1 MTADMQTV
9 AVTKRRA
16 LAVGLCL
23 GLAACGGG
31 GGGTTG
37 PTPPPNNPNVI
48 TIASGGVA
56 SPKELTV
63 APGSRVLF
71 VNNDGRRHDMTSDDH
86 PDHQE
91 CPAINQV
98 GLLTPGQNRETGN
111 LIVVRTCG
119 FHDHEDPDNVNLKGR
134 IIVR

>member
-1 MTADMQTV
+1 MLTT
-9 AVTKRRA
+9 AVTARRA
-16 LAVGLCL
+16 VVAGLCL

-31 GGGTTG
+31 GTPG
-37 PTPPPNNPNVI
+37 PSPIPQNPNVI
-48 TIASGGVA
+48 TVGSGGVA
-56 SPKELTV
+56 SPKELIV
-63 APGSRVLF
+63 APGARVLF

-111 LIVVRTCG
+111 LVVVRTCG
-119 FHDHEDPDNVNLKGR
+119 FHDHEDPDNANLKGR
-134 IIVR
+134 IVVR

>member
-1 MTADMQTV
+1 MRVTAV
-9 AVTKRRA
+9 RA
-16 LAVGLCL
+16 GLWAGLCL

-31 GGGTTG
+31 GTPAPSP
-37 PTPPPNNPNVI
+37 PTPTNPNVI

-56 SPKELTV
+56 TPKDVTV

-71 VNNDGRRHDMTSDDH
+71 VNNDGRRHDMSSDDH
-86 PDHQE
+86 PDHLE

-98 GLLTPGQNRETGN
+98 GLLMPGQNRETGN

-119 FHDHEDPDNVNLKGR
+119 FHDHEDPDNNNLKGR
-134 IIVR
+134 IVVR

>member
-1 MTADMQTV
+1 MQTA
-9 AVTKRRA
+9 AVTKRRV
-16 LAVGLCL
+16 LAAGLSV

-31 GGGTTG
+31 GTNG
-37 PTPPPNNPNVI
+37 PTPTPNNPNVI
-48 TIASGGVA
+48 TIASGIA

-63 APGSRVLF
+63 APGARVLF

-86 PDHQE
+86 PDHLE

-98 GLLTPGQNRETGN
+98 GLLIPGQNRETGN

-119 FHDHEDPDNVNLKGR
+119 FHDHEDPDNANLRGR
-134 IIVR
+134 IVVR